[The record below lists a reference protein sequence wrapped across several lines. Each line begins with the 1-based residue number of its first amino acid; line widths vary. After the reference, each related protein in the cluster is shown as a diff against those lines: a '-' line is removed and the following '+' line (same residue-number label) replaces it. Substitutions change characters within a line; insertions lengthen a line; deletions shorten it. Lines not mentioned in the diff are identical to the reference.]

1 MVCVV
6 WSVRKIFRWSRG
18 GVSSCKRTLW
28 AQSWKKSRIEEIT
41 GHENLFPKFNYNTYH
56 SYSYLTKMARQLLL
70 RPFTYPKKMQ
80 GHKYSNSQPYFS
92 EKFKGLFATYTFS
105 KKSLTVLPFDASVPD
120 RFFPF
125 LLKPSFSSL
134 KIGLAIWSSMTNS
147 VGESSQ
153 WEWALMGSLQ
163 VVAKG
168 LGSETLGY

>member
-1 MVCVV
+1 MTAVRGYPSAVSLCTAHLFLFPLGLETTTAAILLYKSQILRFLNPRLLFMY
-6 WSVRKIFRWSRG
+6 WRGSVKGVAVSKSSAAAISKVSKPNVDCTFR
-18 GVSSCKRTLW
+18 
-28 AQSWKKSRIEEIT
+28 KKS
-41 GHENLFPKFNYNTYH
+41 
-56 SYSYLTKMARQLLL
+56 S
-70 RPFTYPKKMQ
+70 
-80 GHKYSNSQPYFS
+80 
-92 EKFKGLFATYTFS
+92 
-105 KKSLTVLPFDASVPD
+105 TVLPFDAYLPD

>member
-1 MVCVV
+1 MIIGGNATLSTPVNILILNHTFLKSSKVC
-6 WSVRKIFRWSRG
+6 IFFPNYTFR
-18 GVSSCKRTLW
+18 
-28 AQSWKKSRIEEIT
+28 KKS
-41 GHENLFPKFNYNTYH
+41 
-56 SYSYLTKMARQLLL
+56 S
-70 RPFTYPKKMQ
+70 
-80 GHKYSNSQPYFS
+80 
-92 EKFKGLFATYTFS
+92 
-105 KKSLTVLPFDASVPD
+105 TVLPFDAYLPD